1 MPAPPRKVAVSNKDI
16 GERIKTLRLERGL
29 TQVQLG
35 QRLDMTQP
43 NLSAIERGARGVTV
57 HQIVRIAKALGASTD
72 EILLAEKAPAP
83 GQRAKRKL
91 LQRLQLVQD
100 LPKGDQKILLQILD
114 GMVSHRQERQQQR
127 GQRAA
132 QSASA

>member
-114 GMVSHRQERQQQR
+114 GMVSHRQEKQQR

>member
-72 EILLAEKAPAP
+72 ELLLAEKAPAP
-83 GQRAKRKL
+83 GQRAKKKL

-114 GMVSHRQERQQQR
+114 GMVSHRQEKQQQR
-127 GQRAA
+127 RQRAA